1 MMGRGY
7 ICWATLSYFF
17 KVDQLKSLIDRCNL
31 MVIGSASYVRTQ
43 VMIHE
48 GFDSSRR
55 TAGSKHFMVA
65 NIYQRFWRSVQISIR
80 PA

>member
-1 MMGRGY
+1 MARGC
-7 ICWATLSYFF
+7 ICWATLSCFF
-17 KVDQLKSLIDRCNL
+17 FDQLKFLIDRCNL

-48 GFDSSRR
+48 GFDSSRS
-55 TAGSKHFMVA
+55 TAGSKHYMVA
-65 NIYQRFWRSVQISIR
+65 NIYQTFWRSVQISVR